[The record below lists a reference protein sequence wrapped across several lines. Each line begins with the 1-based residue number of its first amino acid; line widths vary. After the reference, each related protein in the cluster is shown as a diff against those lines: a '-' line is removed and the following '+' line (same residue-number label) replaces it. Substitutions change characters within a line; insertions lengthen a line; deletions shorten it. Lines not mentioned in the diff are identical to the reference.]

1 MINIIEQDVLALK
14 IETFTKNNIDKE
26 INVSKEENYSLK
38 HHWILKI
45 KLLKIPAVIVEMIMI

>member
-38 HHWILKI
+38 HH
-45 KLLKIPAVIVEMIMI
+45 